1 MANEVGGAG
10 WAALQQRIVADVEGA
25 LKRKSAAEARL
36 VGAARVLAPM
46 SPPVRGAL
54 ATAAAKLSRRA
65 GFQRE
70 LYGGSVRSLAELGDD
85 RCTSV
90 LCDAIASDE
99 AGGLA
104 TLSAACFSRAP
115 ELRGALNRAASARQ
129 AHVCFAAEVA
139 RSARGDDGCAHL
151 AALAPKIKE
160 SHRISLCIDVFLPL
174 VRGPQLPSGVAP
186 ALAVLRGAERHLGR
200 WLIMAEL
207 ATLAG
212 DPEPLEEARERSSV
226 GPQSSRAAWSM
237 VAWALDP
244 TAEISPRA
252 RPTAELVA
260 RLSDRPS
267 ADRDTRFLFRLGSA
281 HVPSARVLLETLVR
295 TKPLADEVAVRAA
308 GCLLRGY
315 GRDDMREVLEQ
326 TATTCPRDDVRGVA
340 AAALWDAGFD
350 DVATRCA
357 GELLGS
363 KTPGSKMP
371 GSKMLSAQVWGAL
384 ILRAKQNPNG
394 DLLDETRFRRLQWGW
409 LQ

>member
-1 MANEVGGAG
+1 MQEEVGGVG
-10 WAALQQRIVADVEGA
+10 WTALQQRIVLDVEGA
-25 LKRKSAAEARL
+25 LKRKTAAEARL
-36 VGAARVLAPM
+36 AGAARVLAPM
-46 SPPVRGAL
+46 SPPVRAAL
-54 ATAAAKLSRRA
+54 AGAAAKLSRRS
-65 GFQRE
+65 GFQRD
-70 LYGGSVRSLAELGDD
+70 LYGGSVRSLAELGDE

-90 LCDAIASDE
+90 LCDAIASEE

-139 RSARGDDGCAHL
+139 RSVRGDDGCAHL

-174 VRGPQLPSGVAP
+174 VHGPQLPSGVAP

-207 ATLAG
+207 ATMAG
-212 DPEPLEEARERSSV
+212 DPQPLAEARERSTV
-226 GPQSSRAAWSM
+226 GPQSARAAWSM

-244 TAEISPRA
+244 TVDMPPRA

-281 HVPSARVLLETLVR
+281 HVPSARALLETLVR

-308 GCLLRGY
+308 GCLLRRY
-315 GRDDMREVLEQ
+315 GRDDLREVLEQ
-326 TATTCPRDDVRGVA
+326 TATSCRRDDLRGIA

-363 KTPGSKMP
+363 KLLG
-371 GSKMLSAQVWGAL
+371 AQVWGAL
-384 ILRAKQNPNG
+384 VLRAKAKPNG
-394 DLLDETRFRRLQWGW
+394 DLLDERRFRRLQWGW